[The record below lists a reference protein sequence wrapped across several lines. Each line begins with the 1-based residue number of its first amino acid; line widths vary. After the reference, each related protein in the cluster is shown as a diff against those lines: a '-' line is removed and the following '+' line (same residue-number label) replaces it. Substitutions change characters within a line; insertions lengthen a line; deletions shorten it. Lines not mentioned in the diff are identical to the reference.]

1 MSWFTRVLVATILV
15 PVTPDFDAEN
25 AEFLTLLHA
34 AMRAVRREAGERLG
48 RARTTPGQFRML
60 RALDRCDGP
69 QRPSALA
76 GILDVAPRSV
86 TSKVDDAEAA
96 GLVRRLPDPTDRRA
110 TLVELTEDGRR
121 TLAAVAAERET
132 SAGTLLSR
140 LGEGD
145 RHELLRLLRTVAGE
159 AGAAPGEGG
168 ASPKRAHGA

>member
-1 MSWFTRVLVATILV
+1 MTT
-15 PVTPDFDAEN
+15 DFDAEN

-60 RALDRCDGP
+60 RALDRCGGP

-159 AGAAPGEGG
+159 AGTAPGEVGAAPGEVG
-168 ASPKRAHGA
+168 AAPERAHGA

>member
-1 MSWFTRVLVATILV
+1 MTTDI
-15 PVTPDFDAEN
+15 DAEN

-48 RARTTPGQFRML
+48 RARTTPGQYRML
-60 RALDRCDGP
+60 RALAHCDGP

-76 GILDVAPRSV
+76 CMLDVAPRSV

-140 LGEGD
+140 LDADD
-145 RHELLRLLRTVAGE
+145 RHELIRLLRVVADEPGP
-159 AGAAPGEGG
+159 APG
-168 ASPKRAHGA
+168 RAHEA

>member
-1 MSWFTRVLVATILV
+1 M
-15 PVTPDFDAEN
+15 PVTTDFDAEN

-34 AMRAVRREAGERLG
+34 AMRAVRREAGERLE
-48 RARTTPGQFRML
+48 RARTTPGQYRML
-60 RALDRCDGP
+60 RVLARCDGP
-69 QRPSALA
+69 QRPGALA

-110 TLVELTEDGRR
+110 TLVELTDEGRK

-140 LGEGD
+140 LDDDD
-145 RHELLRLLRTVAGE
+145 RHELLRLLRVVAGE
-159 AGAAPGEGG
+159 AGT
-168 ASPKRAHGA
+168 ASGRAHGA

>member
-1 MSWFTRVLVATILV
+1 MTT
-15 PVTPDFDAEN
+15 DFDAEN

-34 AMRAVRREAGERLG
+34 AMRSVRREAGERLG

-60 RALDRCDGP
+60 RALAHSDGP

-76 GILDVAPRSV
+76 GMLDVAPRSV

-110 TLVELTEDGRR
+110 TLVELTEAGRQ
-121 TLAAVAAERET
+121 TLAQVAAERET
-132 SAGTLLSR
+132 SAGTLLAR

-145 RHELLRLLRTVAGE
+145 RHELLRLLRAVAGE
-159 AGAAPGEGG
+159 ADQ
-168 ASPKRAHGA
+168 ASGRAHRP

>member
-1 MSWFTRVLVATILV
+1 MSWFTICRTAASLE
-15 PVTPDFDAEN
+15 PVTTDFDAEN

-34 AMRAVRREAGERLG
+34 AMRSVRREAGERLG

-60 RALDRCDGP
+60 RALAHSDGP

-76 GILDVAPRSV
+76 GMLDVAPRSV

-110 TLVELTEDGRR
+110 TLVELTEAGRQ
-121 TLAAVAAERET
+121 TLAQVAAERET
-132 SAGTLLSR
+132 SAGTLLAR

-145 RHELLRLLRTVAGE
+145 RHELLRLLRAVAGE
-159 AGAAPGEGG
+159 ADQVSG
-168 ASPKRAHGA
+168 RAHRP

>member
-1 MSWFTRVLVATILV
+1 MSWFTIVREATSLV
-15 PVTPDFDAEN
+15 PVTTDYDGEN

-34 AMRAVRREAGERLG
+34 AMRAVRRESGERLG
-48 RARTTPGQFRML
+48 RASTTPGQYRML
-60 RALDRCDGP
+60 RALARCDGP

-110 TLVELTEDGRR
+110 TLVELTEEGRR
-121 TLAAVAAERET
+121 TLTTVAAERET

-140 LGEGD
+140 LDADD
-145 RHELLRLLRTVAGE
+145 RHELLRLLRAVAGE
-159 AGAAPGEGG
+159 TGSDSGRAQGA
-168 ASPKRAHGA
+168 